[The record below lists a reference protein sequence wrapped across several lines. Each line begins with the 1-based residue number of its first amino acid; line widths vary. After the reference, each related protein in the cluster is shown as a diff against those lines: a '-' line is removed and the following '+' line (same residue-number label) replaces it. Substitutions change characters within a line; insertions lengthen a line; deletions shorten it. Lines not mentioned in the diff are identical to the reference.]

1 MPGRALLRHPPL
13 VILVALA
20 VTYYVKYDEEKQT
33 KGLTAWSIK
42 AAKEFF
48 KGGKIN
54 DREGE
59 KVKIKWKV
67 KEGVDDIVHFSK
79 NDMEKMQ
86 ADPGDLVY
94 ITDARKWLGGLKS
107 IHSVYGEPHDEDGTV
122 YITDEHRM
130 QGQFVRDKTVIAE
143 KEM

>member
-1 MPGRALLRHPPL
+1 MLLLAVVL
-13 VILVALA
+13 VILVALC

-33 KGLTAWSIK
+33 EGLTAWSIK
-42 AAKEFF
+42 SAKEFF

-54 DREGE
+54 EREGIIV
-59 KVKIKWKV
+59 KVGWKL
-67 KEGVDDIVHFSK
+67 KEGDDDIITFSK

-107 IHSVYGEPHDEDGTV
+107 IHSVYGVPHDEDGIV
-122 YITDEHRM
+122 YITDEHMM
-130 QGQFVRDKTVIAE
+130 QRQFVKNKTVIAE